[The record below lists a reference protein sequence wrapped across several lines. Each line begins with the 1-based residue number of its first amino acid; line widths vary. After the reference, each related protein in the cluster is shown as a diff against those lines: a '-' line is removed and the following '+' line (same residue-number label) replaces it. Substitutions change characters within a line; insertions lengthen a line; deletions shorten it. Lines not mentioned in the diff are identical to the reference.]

1 MPGVVSELIT
11 RAASLGIAALI
22 LSPVQG
28 SAQDMEGALGE
39 LIENVAYEAEG
50 GAVFFH
56 RNYAGDARD
65 IHDPVGEAWTR
76 VSASTD
82 AELAE
87 GVLFRLAGFAVIS
100 TIRQDYRGVVSLP
113 EHDRMYGKHADFTEL
128 SLTYEADDYELVA
141 GKASISVGLST
152 LYSPANLYSNY
163 EAVNPL
169 YTEDLG
175 AWHFGGTYFFDDDA
189 LSIFV
194 LPFDT
199 RSPTAPLVSRWYGES
214 GSSSFFS
221 LDLPAGTVIAEEFR
235 SPKLDDWGALAVYNG
250 VGEGF
255 DYFVSGHHGPSAY
268 PVLRVQL
275 PGLMVMEYPT
285 ATTLSGG
292 FTATV
297 EAWEFHGEA
306 SYQDTHS
313 GRDQDFIKYVVGF
326 AYRETDDLAPLVGLE
341 EIMPILEWA
350 REWVSLRQKDPE
362 YFVDSSRTRPF
373 PNAFIGRVLLKRD
386 DELSYVVAATY
397 NNRYED
403 WNSLVGLEYKPDDNM
418 TISASLAGFWGPS
431 ATQLGRWRRN
441 NFLHI
446 GLKRKF

>member
-255 DYFVSGHHGPSAY
+255 D
-268 PVLRVQL
+268 
-275 PGLMVMEYPT
+275 
-285 ATTLSGG
+285 
-292 FTATV
+292 
-297 EAWEFHGEA
+297 
-306 SYQDTHS
+306 
-313 GRDQDFIKYVVGF
+313 
-326 AYRETDDLAPLVGLE
+326 
-341 EIMPILEWA
+341 
-350 REWVSLRQKDPE
+350 
-362 YFVDSSRTRPF
+362 
-373 PNAFIGRVLLKRD
+373 
-386 DELSYVVAATY
+386 
-397 NNRYED
+397 
-403 WNSLVGLEYKPDDNM
+403 
-418 TISASLAGFWGPS
+418 
-431 ATQLGRWRRN
+431 
-441 NFLHI
+441 
-446 GLKRKF
+446 